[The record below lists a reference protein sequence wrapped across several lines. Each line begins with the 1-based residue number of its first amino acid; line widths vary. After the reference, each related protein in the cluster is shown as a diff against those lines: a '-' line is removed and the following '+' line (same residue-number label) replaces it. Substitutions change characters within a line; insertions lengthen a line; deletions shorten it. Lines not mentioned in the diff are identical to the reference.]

1 MDKIVQHDNGEGKSF
16 SHHVAPCI
24 CYEGDGAVSVVLCHL
39 LMLSSIIVEVEL
51 NLDGKNTLSCI
62 FLLII
67 LIASPDL

>member
-1 MDKIVQHDNGEGKSF
+1 MGKIVQHDNGEGKSF

-51 NLDGKNTLSCI
+51 DLGAKGDI
-62 FLLII
+62 LL
-67 LIASPDL
+67 

>member
-1 MDKIVQHDNGEGKSF
+1 MLQSIAFIMGKIVQHDNGEGKSF

-51 NLDGKNTLSCI
+51 DLGAKGD
-62 FLLII
+62 I
-67 LIASPDL
+67 L